1 MIRVQVL
8 QWVSDAQK
16 AELGKSQMQ
25 RMWLFKNK
33 RVKKDDRNAVSW
45 IISKELEMVRA
56 GWKISRHE
64 IVLLTQGTNPAVPK
78 QCVKNHQQIP
88 GPCFRHSKSIILA
101 GPQEPAS
108 LTSTEWFG

>member
-1 MIRVQVL
+1 MQVL
-8 QWVSDAQK
+8 QWVSDAEK
-16 AELGKSQMQ
+16 AELGKSWMQ
-25 RMWLFKNK
+25 KMWLFKNK
-33 RVKKDDRNAVSW
+33 RVKKDDGNAVSW

-64 IVLLTQGTNPAVPK
+64 IVLLIQGTNPAVPK